1 MIDVP
6 AADEYAPSHADYIG
20 RVPSGPIVE
29 TLARQCERVT
39 SLLGGLSDGQ
49 ARFRFAP
56 GEWSIKEVV
65 GHMIDAER
73 FFYHRAFTISRKD
86 PAPLPG
92 FEQDD
97 YVREAG
103 FDAWPL
109 ADLLDEFAL
118 LRRANLVALRH
129 VTPAASLRRGTA
141 DGKSVSVRAL
151 VYILAGH
158 VEHHLDALR
167 TKYLVPA
174 NRG

>member
-1 MIDVP
+1 MDVP
-6 AADEYAPSHADYIG
+6 APDEYAPSHADYIA
-20 RVPSGPIVE
+20 RVASGPIVE
-29 TLARQCERVT
+29 TLTRQNDRVT

-65 GHMIDAER
+65 GHLIDTER
-73 FFYHRAFTISRKD
+73 FLFHRAFSISRND
-86 PAPLPG
+86 PTPLPG

-103 FDAWPL
+103 FDALPFP
-109 ADLLDEFAL
+109 DLLEEFAL
-118 LRRANLVALRH
+118 LRRANLAALRH
-129 VTPAASLRRGTA
+129 LTPAASLRRGTA
-141 DGKSVSVRAL
+141 DGKGVSVRAL

-158 VEHHLDALR
+158 VEHHLEALR

-174 NRG
+174 NR